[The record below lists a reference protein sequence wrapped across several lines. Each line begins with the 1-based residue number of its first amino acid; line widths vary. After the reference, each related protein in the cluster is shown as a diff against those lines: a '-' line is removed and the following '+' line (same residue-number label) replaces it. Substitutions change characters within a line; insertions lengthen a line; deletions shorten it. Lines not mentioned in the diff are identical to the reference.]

1 MIDFLNETPQ
11 NTRDN
16 NIKRHMKQKLLSTP
30 NNCFVKKKHIDDF
43 RGLVKGKR
51 DSKSEKRL

>member
-16 NIKRHMKQKLLSTP
+16 NIKRHVKQKLLST
-30 NNCFVKKKHIDDF
+30 VIYT
-43 RGLVKGKR
+43 
-51 DSKSEKRL
+51 